1 MEINETTNV
10 PSRRMARRI
19 GSDVGEGVV
28 PPNQKGDVQGDIH
41 PRLVREEIIFKVY
54 LKRLREELGLT
65 QKEFGA
71 LLGLRGKGS
80 WRQVMRWERLN
91 YLELPHF
98 SRMRDLRAGFEWVK
112 RRSERPEEAPPEGLV
127 RKDGRGILVTSVR
140 SS

>member
-1 MEINETTNV
+1 MNNQAKPTNV

-19 GSDVGEGVV
+19 GGDVGEGILL
-28 PPNQKGDVQGDIH
+28 PSKTGDVQGDIH
-41 PRLVREEIIFKVY
+41 SKLVREEVIFKVC

-71 LLGLRGKGS
+71 LLGLKGKGS

-98 SRMRDLRAGFEWVK
+98 SRMRDLRAGFEWVQ
-112 RRSERPEEAPPEGLV
+112 RRNERPEESPPEGLV
-127 RKDGRGILVTSVR
+127 RKDGLGG
-140 SS
+140 

>member
-1 MEINETTNV
+1 MEQEATNV

-19 GSDVGEGVV
+19 GQDVGEGVV
-28 PPNQKGDVQGDIH
+28 LPPSRGDVQGDIH
-41 PRLVREEIIFKVY
+41 PKLVREEIIFKVY

-91 YLELPHF
+91 YSELPHF

-112 RRSERPEEAPPEGLV
+112 RRSGRPGESPPRGLV
-127 RKDGRGILVTSVR
+127 RKDGLGG
-140 SS
+140 